1 MKVLSSTEYQTALFS
16 LLNTL
21 RKNNELYPSPENDVV
36 NGDVFLLK
44 FVGTNKQDI
53 FTDRYINAL
62 RNLVAYKTRQAKR
75 EWKRQCDPE

>member
-1 MKVLSSTEYQTALFS
+1 MKVLSSTEYQSALFS

-62 RNLVAYKTRQAKR
+62 RNLVAYKTRQTKR